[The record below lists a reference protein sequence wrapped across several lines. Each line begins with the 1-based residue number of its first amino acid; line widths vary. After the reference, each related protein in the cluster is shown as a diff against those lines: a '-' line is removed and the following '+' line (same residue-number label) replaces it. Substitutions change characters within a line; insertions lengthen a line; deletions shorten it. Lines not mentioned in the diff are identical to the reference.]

1 MDLKNLCNLLENS
14 AGGGGFRV
22 QERTLLRLL
31 SVFENTPEKLI
42 VKSIF
47 PIKVAATL
55 LGGSR
60 KGAVR
65 A

>member
-14 AGGGGFRV
+14 AGGVGSRREHCLGYY
-22 QERTLLRLL
+22 
-31 SVFENTPEKLI
+31 VFENTPEKLI

-47 PIKVAATL
+47 PLKVAATL

-65 A
+65 AQ